1 MVLQKYH
8 FCSTL
13 KNSWLKVSLPALY
26 ECLKALIL
34 SKITLSSVLKL
45 YQRNVATFHTSDTH
59 FSLFSLS
66 YSWLL
71 QLPWRTSRRARS
83 REKWITPHWLILSSQ
98 NSTVVSPLLPT
109 ADPRPRIVLHPSALH
124 CNSWYGCF
132 RFGLLTELYNSW
144 SPVQIWQTTGVYQS
158 MMLQS

>member
-1 MVLQKYH
+1 MKVLPLLD
-8 FCSTL
+8 FL
-13 KNSWLKVSLPALY
+13 KLGLPALY

-71 QLPWRTSRRARS
+71 QLPWRTSRRPRS
-83 REKWITPHWLILSSQ
+83 RETWTTPHWLILSSQ

-109 ADPRPRIVLHPSALH
+109 ADPRLRIGLHPSTLH
-124 CNSWYGCF
+124 CNSWCV
-132 RFGLLTELYNSW
+132 LQIW
-144 SPVQIWQTTGVYQS
+144 SPHST
-158 MMLQS
+158 LQQLISGSDLADHWCLSEHNALELD